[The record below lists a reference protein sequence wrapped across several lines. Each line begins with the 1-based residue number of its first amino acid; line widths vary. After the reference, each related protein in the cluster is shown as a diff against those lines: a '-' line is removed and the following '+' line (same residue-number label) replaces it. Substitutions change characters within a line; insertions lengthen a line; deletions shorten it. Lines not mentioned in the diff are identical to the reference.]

1 MKLFNQIAIK
11 INELQLCFSYLQLY
25 NKLPRYFVAENNRN
39 IFKLE
44 LLLFIIFCVDL
55 FICQFLPGL
64 THGLVKLEGWLD
76 RKVRDDLTHLPGV
89 HGRGDLL
96 VHLGSLL
103 VG

>member
-1 MKLFNQIAIK
+1 MS
-11 INELQLCFSYLQLY
+11 QLWLG
-25 NKLPRYFVAENNRN
+25 NKPLKYKTENSSS
-39 IFKLE
+39 
-44 LLLFIIFCVDL
+44 LLFLMVL
-55 FICQFLPGL
+55 WAGSVVLLVLPGL